1 MRKLALLSALA
12 LASSS
17 ALASQPA
24 GVPPDYIEP
33 ALPQAAAAGVP
44 PDYAEPASKQ
54 PAGIPP
60 DWTEPAAAQK
70 APGVPPDYTEK
81 APEAPRKVSP
91 VPPDYQPGK
100 TVRGVREDLLP
111 SSAQMP
117 LEDQLQLLKRNQEDI
132 EAKRAARQ
140 KLESLPA
147 VLPEKEEA
155 RPVYTGPGS

>member
-12 LASSS
+12 LASSF
-17 ALASQPA
+17 ALAAQPA
-24 GVPPDYIEP
+24 GVPPDYVEP
-33 ALPQAAAAGVP
+33 AAPSQAAAAGVP
-44 PDYAEPASKQ
+44 PDYVEPASKQ
-54 PAGIPP
+54 PAGVPP
-60 DWTEPAAAQK
+60 DWTEPAAQK
-70 APGVPPDYTEK
+70 APGVPPDYIEK
-81 APEAPRKVSP
+81 APEAPRKASP

-111 SSAQMP
+111 SSGQMP